1 MSDTDTQLFRLLDPE
16 GKEIMN
22 GPMSMIMERL
32 PDTHARNDALDSML
46 RTAVDA
52 VEAEEKLADARA
64 CAAQILSDG
73 ITRLS
78 ARIDHFEKARALS
91 MKRAEA
97 EQQRRARHHVN
108 AMLDQLPDPDDPT
121 TEPYIKDRGERMATD
136 QDPNEILPPPRE
148 TPGPAPGSLDYP
160 PHPQVASPV
169 SISLDEAQP

>member
-32 PDTHARNDALDSML
+32 PDTTARNDAIDSML

-64 CAAQILSDG
+64 SAAQILSDG

-78 ARIDHFEKARALS
+78 TRMDTYGA
-91 MKRAEA
+91 KRAEEA
-97 EQQRRARHHVN
+97 ERKEQEQAQRCS
-108 AMLDQLPDPDDPT
+108 
-121 TEPYIKDRGERMATD
+121 EEEYS
-136 QDPNEILPPPRE
+136 PPPS
-148 TPGPAPGSLDYP
+148 TATADQGVFPSGPPVITRNPDKPEGMPRP
-160 PHPQVASPV
+160 PVGAGF
-169 SISLDEAQP
+169 D